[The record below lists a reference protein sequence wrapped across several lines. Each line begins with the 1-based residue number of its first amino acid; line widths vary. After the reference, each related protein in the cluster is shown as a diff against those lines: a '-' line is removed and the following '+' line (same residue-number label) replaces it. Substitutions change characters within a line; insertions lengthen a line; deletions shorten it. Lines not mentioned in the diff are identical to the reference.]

1 MSPLFRTQNMVA
13 FLELSGKINGKGG
26 NVTKKILCLFKKILF
41 SDRQYTLFYP

>member
-1 MSPLFRTQNMVA
+1 MVA

-41 SDRQYTLFYP
+41 SYRQYTLFYP